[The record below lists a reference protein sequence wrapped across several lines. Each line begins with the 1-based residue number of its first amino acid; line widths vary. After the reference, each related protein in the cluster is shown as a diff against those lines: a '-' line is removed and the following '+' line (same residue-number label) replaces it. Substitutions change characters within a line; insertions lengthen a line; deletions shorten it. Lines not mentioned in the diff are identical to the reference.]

1 MVFGLVSL
9 IAFGKSS
16 LVFAAKKKPIRF
28 LRSHVRNSDRAASRA
43 GGLAKFGPDQCRN
56 DKDGSVDHDERLPI
70 TGVTP
75 GRYDIK
81 IGYKDGK
88 TCRVQ
93 NVPIESGK
101 AFSIEDKDLADCSIC
116 LPLRRRRPILKL
128 GLQLQHTGRAEG
140 PARRCEDR

>member
-1 MVFGLVSL
+1 MMFRARMVFGLVSL
-9 IAFGKSS
+9 INFGESS
-16 LVFAAKKKPIRF
+16 LVFAAEKPIRF
-28 LRSHVRNSDRAASRA
+28 WNLTSATVTELRLAPA
-43 GGLAKFGPDQCRN
+43 GSQNFGPDQCKN

-81 IGYKDGK
+81 IGYRDGK

-101 AFSIEDKDLADCSIC
+101 AFSIEDKDLTDCSI
-116 LPLRRRRPILKL
+116 PFR
-128 GLQLQHTGRAEG
+128 
-140 PARRCEDR
+140 

>member
-1 MVFGLVSL
+1 MMFRARMVFGLVSL
-9 IAFGKSS
+9 IAFGESS
-16 LVFAAKKKPIRF
+16 LVFAAEKPIRF
-28 LRSHVRNSDRAASRA
+28 WNLTSATVTELRLAPA
-43 GGLAKFGPDQCRN
+43 GSQNFGPDQCKN

-70 TGVTP
+70 TGVTR

-101 AFSIEDKDLADCSIC
+101 AFSIEDKDLTDCSI
-116 LPLRRRRPILKL
+116 PFR
-128 GLQLQHTGRAEG
+128 
-140 PARRCEDR
+140 

>member
-1 MVFGLVSL
+1 MMFRARMVFGLVSL
-9 IAFGKSS
+9 INFGESS
-16 LVFAAKKKPIRF
+16 LVFAAEKPIRF
-28 LRSHVRNSDRAASRA
+28 WNLTSATVTELRLAPA
-43 GGLAKFGPDQCRN
+43 GSQNFGPDQCKN

-101 AFSIEDKDLADCSIC
+101 AFSIEDKDLTDCSI
-116 LPLRRRRPILKL
+116 PFR
-128 GLQLQHTGRAEG
+128 
-140 PARRCEDR
+140 

>member
-9 IAFGKSS
+9 IAFGESS
-16 LVFAAKKKPIRF
+16 LVFAAEKPIRF
-28 LRSHVRNSDRAASRA
+28 WNLTSATVTELRLAPA
-43 GGLAKFGPDQCRN
+43 GSQNFGPDQCKN

-101 AFSIEDKDLADCSIC
+101 AFSIEDKDLTDCSM
-116 LPLRRRRPILKL
+116 PFR
-128 GLQLQHTGRAEG
+128 
-140 PARRCEDR
+140 

>member
-1 MVFGLVSL
+1 MMFRARMVFGLVSL
-9 IAFGKSS
+9 IAFGESS
-16 LVFAAKKKPIRF
+16 LVFAAEKPIRF
-28 LRSHVRNSDRAASRA
+28 WNLTSGTVTELRLAPA
-43 GGLAKFGPDQCRN
+43 GSQNFGPDQCKN

-101 AFSIEDKDLADCSIC
+101 AFSIEDKDLTDCSI
-116 LPLRRRRPILKL
+116 PFR
-128 GLQLQHTGRAEG
+128 
-140 PARRCEDR
+140 

>member
-9 IAFGKSS
+9 IAFGESS
-16 LVFAAKKKPIRF
+16 LVFAAEKPIRF
-28 LRSHVRNSDRAASRA
+28 WNLTSATVTELRLAPA
-43 GGLAKFGPDQCRN
+43 GSQNFGPNQCKN
-56 DKDGSVDHDERLPI
+56 DKDGSVDRDERLPI

-101 AFSIEDKDLADCSIC
+101 AFSIEDKDLTDCSI
-116 LPLRRRRPILKL
+116 PFR
-128 GLQLQHTGRAEG
+128 
-140 PARRCEDR
+140 

>member
-1 MVFGLVSL
+1 MMFRARMVFGLVSL
-9 IAFGKSS
+9 IAFGESS
-16 LVFAAKKKPIRF
+16 LVFAAEKPIRF
-28 LRSHVRNSDRAASRA
+28 WNLTSATVTELRLAPA
-43 GGLAKFGPDQCRN
+43 GSQNFGPDQCKN

-101 AFSIEDKDLADCSIC
+101 AFSIEDKDLTDCSI
-116 LPLRRRRPILKL
+116 PFR
-128 GLQLQHTGRAEG
+128 
-140 PARRCEDR
+140 